1 MCFISEYE
9 AIVIVTRILLQEYSR
24 NQFLSLPDQRQEKA
38 YNTFITV
45 DIDTLSRAI
54 EREYARER

>member
-9 AIVIVTRILLQEYSR
+9 AIEIVTRILLQEYSR